1 MNIQEITSQLE
12 QRGVVWQSLTFA
24 SIGTVTLIVLTVYS
38 GSQHW
43 AVEAYRLLV
52 LHLHWA
58 YIPIIVVTGEKVR
71 KMFETKTEIRR
82 QAREKAL
89 AKAVTKARVNERKD
103 TFRHVREGMRKHGIE
118 LPPEAEKDIFG
129 TNGHAGRFFS
139 WLPWSRN

>member
-89 AKAVTKARVNERKD
+89 AKERREALRDARDRM
-103 TFRHVREGMRKHGIE
+103 REEGIE
-118 LPPEAEKDIFG
+118 ISPEAEIRVFG
-129 TNGHAGRFFS
+129 SIIPPRRRFS

>member
-58 YIPIIVVTGEKVR
+58 YIPIIVLTVDRIRE
-71 KMFETKTEIRR
+71 MFKTTTQIR
-82 QAREKAL
+82 QEAREKAL
-89 AKAVTKARVNERKD
+89 AKATQKAVAARDKHFRAVLRK
-103 TFRHVREGMRKHGIE
+103 RRIE
-118 LPPEAEKDIFG
+118 LSPEDEIEFFG
-129 TNGHAGRFFS
+129 TNGHDGRRFFS
-139 WLPWSRN
+139 WLPWSRD

>member
-89 AKAVTKARVNERKD
+89 AKALDKRDRV
-103 TFRHVREGMRKHGIE
+103 VRGRMREKGIE
-118 LPPEAEKDIFG
+118 LSPEDEIEIFG
-129 TNGHAGRFFS
+129 RIVPARRRFS
-139 WLPWSRN
+139 WLPWSRD

>member
-1 MNIQEITSQLE
+1 MNIQEITLQLE

-89 AKAVTKARVNERKD
+89 AKERREALRDARDRM
-103 TFRHVREGMRKHGIE
+103 REKGIE
-118 LPPEAEKDIFG
+118 LSPEDEIEIFG
-129 TNGHAGRFFS
+129 RIFPPRRRFS
-139 WLPWSRN
+139 WLPWSRD